1 MSTTAR
7 RIILFAGLVVL
18 IGAFALSR
26 FLSQQ
31 KDPPRPKVAGTT
43 VKAVDTLQVHL
54 SSVPTTLSV
63 QGELSAYDKID
74 LFSEV
79 TGTLEKTERPF
90 KVGTYFPKGAVLIKV
105 KQEEAKLSLLSQK
118 SSLLNAV
125 TQLMPDL
132 KIDYPESYQHWKAYL
147 DSFEVEAPI
156 QTFPE
161 PVSDQEKYFIASR
174 DLYSQYYTIK
184 SQEER
189 LDKYTLYAPFS
200 GVITAASINPG
211 AVVRTGQKLGELMST
226 GRYELEATVALRDL
240 KYISTGNPV
249 ELYSEDIEGSWN
261 GKIRRISDQVDAGT
275 QTVRLFISVNG
286 SDLKENMYLRGD
298 IVASNI
304 DSAFALPRNLLHDQ
318 HGVFVVRDSVL
329 RLQTVDVLKINDE
342 SAIIRGIEAG
352 TPILAQPIPD
362 AFDGMKVRINNSQQQ
377 SKNAPS
383 AAAGT
388 GSQLGSAE

>member
-1 MSTTAR
+1 MSITVR
-7 RIILFAGLVVL
+7 RIIMFAGLVLL

-31 KDPPRPKVAGTT
+31 KDPPRPKVAATK
-43 VKAVDTLQVHL
+43 VKVVDTLHL
-54 SSVPTTLSV
+54 RLGSIPTTLNV

-79 TGTLEKTERPF
+79 TGTLEKTDRSF
-90 KVGTYFPKGAVLIKV
+90 KVGTYFPKGSVLIKV
-105 KQEEAKLSLLSQK
+105 NQQEARLSLLSQK
-118 SSLLNAV
+118 SNLLNAI

-132 KIDYPESYQHWKAYL
+132 KIDYPESYEHWKAYL
-147 DSFEVEAPI
+147 DNFEVEASI
-156 QTFPE
+156 KAFPE
-161 PVSDQEKYFIASR
+161 PLNDQEKYFIASR
-174 DLYSQYYTIK
+174 NLYSQYYTIK

-240 KYISTGNPV
+240 KYLAVGNPV
-249 ELYSEDIEGSWN
+249 ELYSEDIEGSWS

-275 QTVRLFISVNG
+275 QTVRVFISVSGN
-286 SDLKENMYLRGD
+286 DLKENMYLRGD
-298 IVASNI
+298 VVASNI
-304 DSAFALPRNLLHDQ
+304 DNAFALPRNLLNDQ
-318 HGVFVVRDSVL
+318 QGVFVVRDSVL
-329 RLQTVDVLKINDE
+329 RLKVVQVVKMTDE
-342 SAIIRGIEAG
+342 SAIIRGLEDG

-362 AFDGMKVRINNSQQQ
+362 AFDGMKVRIGKQQK
-377 SKNAPS
+377 SKNAQS
-383 AAAGT
+383 AKT
-388 GSQLGSAE
+388 GPKDQLGSAE